1 MKMWILLTEGRSYFD
16 LSCNEKLYRKMI
28 ILLYVGGHA
37 TETISLHIHEEK
49 EKCLD
54 SNQMVRKID
63 LTSFRFALNL
73 EYRFICSDRPK
84 RVCFKLYKSRV
95 RKPRPWGQIW
105 PITCL
110 YK

>member
-1 MKMWILLTEGRSYFD
+1 
-16 LSCNEKLYRKMI
+16 MI
-28 ILLYVGGHA
+28 ILLYLEGHA

-73 EYRFICSDRPK
+73 EYRFSCSDRPK
-84 RVCFKLYKSRV
+84 RVCFQLYKSRV
-95 RKPRPWGQIW
+95 RKPWPWGQIW